1 MSPFSGPLVL
11 RTRDGAEVASA
22 EAREEDEASLPM
34 IIRDHRNGTRM
45 WAPMSLLARLARRA
59 TAIELPDEPLVL
71 RYEGSSVE
79 LLPAAA
85 RRMFEAVDNLDS
97 TFGSNGK
104 AASDEPAAAASPEP
118 VDDSS
123 PKGA

>member
-22 EAREEDEASLPM
+22 APTDDDEASLPM

-45 WAPMSLLARLARRA
+45 WAPMSLLARLARA
-59 TAIELPDEPLVL
+59 ALSSPLPDEPLVL
-71 RYEGSSVE
+71 RYEGGSVE

-97 TFGSNGK
+97 TFGSDGK
-104 AASDEPAAAASPEP
+104 AASDEPAVAASPEP
-118 VDDSS
+118 VVDDAT
-123 PKGA
+123 KGA

>member
-22 EAREEDEASLPM
+22 APSEEDEVSLPM

-45 WAPMSLLARLARRA
+45 WAPMSLLARLARA
-59 TAIELPDEPLVL
+59 ALAIDLPEEPMVL

-79 LLPAAA
+79 LLPVAA
-85 RRMFEAVDNLDS
+85 RRLFEAVDNLDA
-97 TFGSNGK
+97 TFGCERQT
-104 AASDEPAAAASPEP
+104 ASDEPTAAASPEP
-118 VDDSS
+118 VDDSV

>member
-11 RTRDGAEVASA
+11 RTLAGSEVASA
-22 EAREEDEASLPM
+22 EPREEDEVSLPM

-45 WAPMSLLARLARRA
+45 WAPMSLLARLSRIALVSQ
-59 TAIELPDEPLVL
+59 LPDEPLIL

-79 LLPAAA
+79 LLPTAA
-85 RRMFEAVDNLDS
+85 RRLFESVDNLDS

-104 AASDEPAAAASPEP
+104 AASDEPVAVASPEP
-118 VDDSS
+118 VDDTSS
-123 PKGA
+123 KGA